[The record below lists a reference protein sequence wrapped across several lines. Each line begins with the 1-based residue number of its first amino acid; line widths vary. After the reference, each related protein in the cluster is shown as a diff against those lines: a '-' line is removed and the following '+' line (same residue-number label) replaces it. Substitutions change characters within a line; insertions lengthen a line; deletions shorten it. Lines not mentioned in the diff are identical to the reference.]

1 MSERPIK
8 IALAQLTGEPFQPDR
23 NREASLRAASKGFD
37 AGADLVVL
45 PELVVP
51 GYVADRERLEPL
63 AEPLVGPSVAA
74 WRELARAR
82 KGYVCGGFCERGE
95 DELLY
100 NTAVLV
106 GGDGVLMHYRKL
118 HPFSEEKHCFAPGD
132 KGLPV
137 ARLPFGAVGL
147 CVCYDLRF
155 VETLRALSLQG
166 AELVLVPTA
175 WVAGFDQRKWDDNGL
190 APQAT
195 GVILQANLDQV
206 FVACASQAGR
216 RDGVTFL
223 GCSLLVGPT
232 GGVIAGPLPGTV
244 DDLVV
249 AEIDLAE
256 VERAQQRSE
265 LITPRQDRRTDVY
278 GIQVGGRVL

>member
-1 MSERPIK
+1 MAARTVS
-8 IALAQLTGEPFQPDR
+8 IAIAQLTGEPFQPDR
-23 NREASLRAASKGFD
+23 NREATLRVARKGFD
-37 AGADLVVL
+37 AGADVVLL
-45 PELVVP
+45 PELVIP
-51 GYVADRERLEPL
+51 GYVADRERLAPI
-63 AEPLVGPSVAA
+63 AEPLEGPSVTA
-74 WRELARAR
+74 WRQLSAERG
-82 KGYVCGGFCERGE
+82 GYICGGFCERG
-95 DELLY
+95 DDGRLF
-100 NTAVLV
+100 NSAVVV
-106 GGDGVLMHYRKL
+106 GAKGVLMHYRKL

-137 ARLPFGAVGL
+137 ARLPFGGVGL

-190 APQAT
+190 APQAN

-206 FVACASQAGR
+206 FVACASQAGS
-216 RDGVTFL
+216 RDVATFL
-223 GCSLLVGPT
+223 GSSLLVGPS
-232 GGVIAGPLPGTV
+232 GELIAGPLPGTV

-256 VERAQQRSE
+256 VERAQRRSD
-265 LITPRQDRRTDVY
+265 LITPREDRRTDVY
-278 GIQVGGRVL
+278 RLQVGDRAL

>member
-1 MSERPIK
+1 
-8 IALAQLTGEPFQPDR
+8 
-23 NREASLRAASKGFD
+23 
-37 AGADLVVL
+37 VL
-45 PELVVP
+45 PELVIP
-51 GYVADRERLEPL
+51 GYVADRERLQPL
-63 AEPLVGPSVAA
+63 AEPLEGPSVAA
-74 WRELARAR
+74 WRELAAERD
-82 KGYVCGGFCERGE
+82 GYVCGGFCERADGG
-95 DELLY
+95 LLF

-106 GGDGVLMHYRKL
+106 GSEGVLMHYRKL
-118 HPFSEEKHCFAPGD
+118 HPFSEEKQCFAPGD

-137 ARLPFGAVGL
+137 AQLPFGRVGL

-175 WVAGFDQRKWDDNGL
+175 WVAGFDQRKWDDRGL
-190 APQAT
+190 APQAN

-216 RDGVTFL
+216 RQGATFL
-223 GCSLLVGPT
+223 GSSVLVGPS
-232 GGVIAGPLPGTV
+232 GELIAGPLPGTV

-256 VERAQQRSE
+256 VERAQRRSE
-265 LITPRQDRRTDVY
+265 LITPREDRRTDVY
-278 GIQVGGRVL
+278 GIRVGSKVL